1 MFSALLAVF
10 ALLAGLIASAQL
22 FPAVAAEAGFSAYA
36 LGGNGFGAGIAPPP
50 GTYVTGIGSY
60 IQGDISGG
68 VTYGGVDIDVSLD
81 IRKLIY
87 GAVNL
92 LVVPKDT
99 ALLGGTPGV
108 SVTVGAGYVDL
119 LAQISIGPLAGEAET
134 KGFGLADS
142 VVRGQLGW

>member
-36 LGGNGFGAGIAPPP
+36 LGGNGFGAGVAPPP

-60 IQGDISGG
+60 IAGDISGG
-68 VTYGGVDIDVSLD
+68 VTYGGIDIDASLD
-81 IRKLIY
+81 IREFIS

-92 LVVPKDT
+92 LVMPKDT
-99 ALLGGTPGV
+99 VVLGGSPGVAVTVAWVLSTCLHKYLLGHC
-108 SVTVGAGYVDL
+108 
-119 LAQISIGPLAGEAET
+119 
-134 KGFGLADS
+134 
-142 VVRGQLGW
+142 R